1 MGSNLE
7 TWKALERIRK
17 DGRCRSIGVSNFA
30 PKHLNELL
38 IKGNDRPVV
47 NQIELS
53 PFLQQESISS
63 FCHKE
68 NIHLT
73 GYCPLA
79 RGRRLDDP
87 KLCLVAEQ
95 TKKTV
100 AQVMIRWALQRG
112 QSVIPKSVRPERI
125 QENANVFEFN
135 LNDEQM
141 KQYLSLFEKYFL
153 KSFTSRLT
161 DYSDPKIDVL
171 STEVLNPKY
180 TIVKSVLLAT
190 DKKPAVNIEW
200 RVYTK
205 NPDKP
210 LIRDLIIEGLSLA
223 RTQKEEF
230 ASVIETNN
238 GDVTK
243 LFITLKE
250 FAAK

>member
-1 MGSNLE
+1 M
-7 TWKALERIRK
+7 KI
-17 DGRCRSIGVSNFA
+17 NFFIIIFFVFGLTQKSFA
-30 PKHLNELL
+30 Y
-38 IKGNDRPVV
+38 
-47 NQIELS
+47 
-53 PFLQQESISS
+53 SS
-63 FCHKE
+63 
-68 NIHLT
+68 
-73 GYCPLA
+73 
-79 RGRRLDDP
+79 DP
-87 KLCLVAEQ
+87 KQFIQEVVDEVKKILIETN
-95 TKKTV
+95 TKEFKTTKLSEIALKTV
-100 AQVMIRWALQRG
+100 DLKGVAYYSLGHYR
-112 QSVIPKSVRPERI
+112 KE
-125 QENANVFEFN
+125 
-135 LNDEQM
+135 LND
-141 KQYLSLFEKYFL
+141 KQLKEYLTLFEKYFL

-161 DYSDPKIDVL
+161 DYSEPKIDVL

-230 ASVIETNN
+230 SSVIESND

-250 FAAK
+250 FVAK

>member
-1 MGSNLE
+1 MKKNFFIIIFFIFGLTQESFAYSSDPKQFIQEVVDEAKKVLVE
-7 TWKALERIRK
+7 TNTKEFKTTKLSEMALRTVDIK
-17 DGRCRSIGVSNFA
+17 GIAYYSIGNY
-30 PKHLNELL
+30 
-38 IKGNDRPVV
+38 R
-47 NQIELS
+47 
-53 PFLQQESISS
+53 
-63 FCHKE
+63 KE
-68 NIHLT
+68 
-73 GYCPLA
+73 
-79 RGRRLDDP
+79 
-87 KLCLVAEQ
+87 
-95 TKKTV
+95 
-100 AQVMIRWALQRG
+100 
-112 QSVIPKSVRPERI
+112 
-125 QENANVFEFN
+125 
-135 LNDEQM
+135 LNDEQL
-141 KQYLSLFEKYFL
+141 KKYLTLFEKYFL

-180 TIVKSVLLAT
+180 TIVKSLLLAT

-243 LFITLKE
+243 LFITLEE
-250 FAAK
+250 FIDK